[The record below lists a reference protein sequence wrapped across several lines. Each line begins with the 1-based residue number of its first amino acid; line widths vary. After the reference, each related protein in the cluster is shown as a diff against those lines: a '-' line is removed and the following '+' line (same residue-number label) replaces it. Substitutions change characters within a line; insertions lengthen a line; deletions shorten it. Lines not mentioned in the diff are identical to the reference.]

1 MTLACSYVMLSTQ
14 SLGVVS
20 AMKTPDLSFSKLDFS
35 LTPFLVI
42 WELTQAC
49 DLACRHCRASA
60 MPERCSE
67 ELSTDEGKALLDAV
81 KAMGTPVVVLSG
93 GDPLKRSDLIELIAY
108 GTSIGLRMATIPAA
122 TERITP
128 AILAELKDAGLA
140 QIAFSLDASTEA
152 LHDGFRQVAGTYQTT
167 LRAISLAQEA
177 GLPVQINTAYS
188 RYNFSDLDAMM
199 ALVQTLGIVFW
210 EVFMLVPVG
219 RGSELV
225 GLSAEE
231 AESLLTRLYE
241 CAERSK
247 FLLKVT
253 EAPHYRRIVMENKG
267 GSSQRPAQD
276 SGSAIPAQLAGGMRP
291 AASFGRK
298 AKGINAGKG
307 FCFVSHTG
315 DVYPSGF
322 LPESAGNI
330 RKSSIASLYRD
341 SDLFLS
347 LRNPDLLKGRCGYCE
362 YRDVCGGSRSRA
374 YAMTGDLFAEDPA
387 CIYQPA

>member
-1 MTLACSYVMLSTQ
+1 
-14 SLGVVS
+14 
-20 AMKTPDLSFSKLDFS
+20 MKTPDLSFSKLDFS

-49 DLACRHCRASA
+49 DLVCRHCRASA
-60 MPERCSE
+60 NPERCSE
-67 ELSTDEGKALLDAV
+67 ELTTDEGKMLLDAV

-93 GDPLKRSDLIELIAY
+93 GDPLKRPDLISLIAY
-108 GTSIGLRMATIPAA
+108 GASIGLRMATIPAA

-128 AILAELKDAGLA
+128 AILIQLKEAGLA

-152 LHDGFRQVAGTYQTT
+152 LHDGFRQVPGTYKTT
-167 LRAISLAQEA
+167 IQAISWAQEA

-188 RYNFSDLDAMM
+188 RYNYSDLDAMIT
-199 ALVQTLGIVFW
+199 LVQNLGIVFW

-219 RGSELV
+219 RGSELM

-253 EAPHYRRIVMENKG
+253 EAPHYRRIVMAHG
-267 GSSQRPAQD
+267 GGASHHPGQD

-291 AASFGRK
+291 SAAFGRK

-315 DVYPSGF
+315 EVYPSGF
-322 LPESAGNI
+322 LPKSAGNI
-330 RKSSIASLYRD
+330 RNTSLASLYRD
-341 SDLFLS
+341 SELFLS
-347 LRNPDLLKGRCGYCE
+347 LRDPSLLKGRCGRCE

-387 CIYQPA
+387 CLYQPISV

>member
-1 MTLACSYVMLSTQ
+1 
-14 SLGVVS
+14 
-20 AMKTPDLSFSKLDFS
+20 MKTPDLSFSKLDFS

-49 DLACRHCRASA
+49 DLVCRHCRASA
-60 MPERCSE
+60 MPERCPE
-67 ELSTDEGKALLDAV
+67 ELSTNEGKALLDAINT
-81 KAMGTPVVVLSG
+81 MGTPVVVLSG
-93 GDPLKRSDLIELIAY
+93 GDPLKRPDLIELIAY
-108 GTSIGLRMATIPAA
+108 GSSIGLRMATIPAA

-128 AILAELKDAGLA
+128 AVLADLKAAGLA

-152 LHDGFRQVAGTYQTT
+152 LHDGFRQVSGTYQTT
-167 LRAISLAQEA
+167 MRAIALAQEA
-177 GLPVQINTAYS
+177 ALPVQINTAYS
-188 RYNFSDLDAMM
+188 RYNFNDLDAMIR
-199 ALVQTLGIVFW
+199 LVQTLGIVFW

-219 RGSELV
+219 RGSELI

-231 AESLLTRLYE
+231 AESLLTRLHH
-241 CAERSK
+241 CALQST

-253 EAPHYRRIVMENKG
+253 EAPHYRRIVMAHG
-267 GSSQRPAQD
+267 GKAPQHPGQA

-322 LPESAGNI
+322 LPKSAGNI
-330 RKSSIASLYRD
+330 RNTDLASLYRD
-341 SDLFLS
+341 SELFQG
-347 LRNPDLLKGRCGYCE
+347 LRDPERLKGRCGCCE

-387 CIYQPA
+387 CLYQPAGV